1 MAKYLMLWDLN
12 QSMIPVDAKER
23 GSGYE
28 LLLTMV
34 NLDIEKGLIKDWGA
48 FVGESAGY
56 CVVEGSEVQIGIF
69 VQQYTPY
76 VTFKTHPAA
85 SYDQVNEV
93 VKSLSG

>member
-56 CVVEGSEVQIGIF
+56 CVVEG
-69 VQQYTPY
+69 
-76 VTFKTHPAA
+76 
-85 SYDQVNEV
+85 
-93 VKSLSG
+93 